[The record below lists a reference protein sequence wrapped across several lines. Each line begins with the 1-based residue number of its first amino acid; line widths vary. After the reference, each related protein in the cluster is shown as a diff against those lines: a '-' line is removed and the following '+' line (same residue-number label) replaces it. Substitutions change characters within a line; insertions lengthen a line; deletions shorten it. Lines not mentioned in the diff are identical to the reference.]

1 MSFTQKKSKD
11 KKLTKSLKTMI
22 HSLLFDLD
30 AVYIV
35 IILFFSML
43 AAVWIGYK
51 IAHKKPEVESMASEI
66 LSPLLGLLALLLA
79 FTFGMSN
86 SRYDDR
92 KNNLIDETNCIGT
105 AILRADIYPD
115 SLKMEFKKDF
125 KSYLDSRRDFYT
137 LGNDELKINASLKQ
151 SAKISNKLWERA
163 SFYAKDKDYFIQS
176 NMMLP
181 ALNDMFDSASKSNI
195 VFNSKVPETIVY
207 LLLIFSVIISLYIGY
222 KSGLE
227 KKIEWNFILGFCLL
241 ICVVIFITLDLDRSR
256 RGLIKIDT
264 EIAIMQK
271 LNQK

>member
-1 MSFTQKKSKD
+1 MTHSFLND
-11 KKLTKSLKTMI
+11 LNA
-22 HSLLFDLD
+22 LL
-30 AVYIV
+30 IV
-35 IILFFSML
+35 TILFFSML
-43 AAVWIGYK
+43 AGVWIGYK
-51 IAHKKPEVESMASEI
+51 TAFKKPDASSMGTEL
-66 LSPLLGLLALLLA
+66 LSPLLGLLALLMA

-92 KNNLIDETNCIGT
+92 KNNLIDEANCIGT

-137 LGNDELKINASLKQ
+137 LGDDEPKINASLKK
-151 SAKISNKLWERA
+151 SAEMSDKLWNRA
-163 SFYAKDKDYFIQS
+163 SFYAKDKNYFIQS

-181 ALNDMFDSASKSNI
+181 ALNDMFDSAFKSNV

-207 LLLIFSVIISLYIGY
+207 LLLIFSVVISLYIGY

-227 KKIEWNFILGFCLL
+227 KKMEWNFILGFCIL